1 MNSPQTPGV
10 VPHRL
15 DGARIAEHFSDAQL
29 PFDQHEA
36 RVAAD
41 RCYFCY
47 DAPCIAACP
56 TEIDIPLF
64 IRQILAG
71 NPEVAAKTIWDSNIF
86 GGACARVCPTE
97 QLCEGACVREMAE
110 GKPVEIGRLQR
121 FATDAGMATNAHPYA
136 RAPSTGRRIA
146 VVGAGP
152 AGLSCAHRLAMHG
165 HDVTVFDRR
174 PKPGGLNEYGIARR
188 PDEADL
194 FAYYA
199 GSIAHHFAMNEQ
211 G

>member
-15 DGARIAEHFSDAQL
+15 DPERIAVNFSDAQL
-29 PFDQHEA
+29 PFDHHEA

-64 IRQILAG
+64 IRQIMAG
-71 NPEVAAKTIWDSNIF
+71 QPEVAAKTIWDANIF

-97 QLCEGACVREMAE
+97 QLCEGSCVREAAE

-121 FATDAGMATNAHPYA
+121 FATDAGMARNAHPYT
-136 RAPSTGRRIA
+136 RAASSGRRVS

-152 AGLSCAHRLAMHG
+152 AGLACAHRLAMHG
-165 HDVTVFDRR
+165 
-174 PKPGGLNEYGIARR
+174 A
-188 PDEADL
+188 
-194 FAYYA
+194 
-199 GSIAHHFAMNEQ
+199 S
-211 G
+211 